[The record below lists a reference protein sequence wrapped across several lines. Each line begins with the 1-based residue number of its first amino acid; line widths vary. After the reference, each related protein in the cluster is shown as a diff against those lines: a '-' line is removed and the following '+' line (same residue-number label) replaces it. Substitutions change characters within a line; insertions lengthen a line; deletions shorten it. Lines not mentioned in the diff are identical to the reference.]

1 MACIYEILVGT
12 DDNYIGSTFNIGEIE
27 RMHKVN
33 TNYPSHTNGT
43 SKLYKKIRECD
54 GNFIIHKLYDVDT
67 DCELGLRIAER
78 EAYDNLKPSLN
89 SYRPY
94 VSEAEFKKEK
104 KIYNHNYSQSHKEER
119 NEKRRNKYHEDP
131 VEREK
136 VIESNK
142 NYRINNPEKVK
153 ERKQREYQKNK
164 KRYSESNKI
173 WRENNKEKKK
183 ADDKAYYER
192 TKEQQKIKNKERYEM
207 NKEKINEKVVCECG
221 VECAKKGLKRHMNS
235 KKHLKF
241 IAEQNKTN

>member
-1 MACIYEILVGT
+1 MACIYEIIVGT
-12 DDNYIGSTFNIGEIE
+12 EDTYIGSTFNIGERE

-33 TNYPSHTNGT
+33 TNQIEHRNGQ

-67 DCELGLRIAER
+67 DCELELRKAER
-78 EAYDNLKPSLN
+78 EAYDNLKPTLN

-94 VSEAEFKKEK
+94 FSKEERDEYMKIYRKDYNEKNREKLNQDK
-104 KIYNHNYSQSHKEER
+104 KIYRQR
-119 NEKRRNKYHEDP
+119 ED
-131 VEREK
+131 V
-136 VIESNK
+136 
-142 NYRINNPEKVK
+142 
-153 ERKQREYQKNK
+153 KQREYEYNKQWVKDNPEKKKASNKRDYEKNK
-164 KRYSESNKI
+164 ERYSERNKQ

-192 TKEQQKIKNKERYEM
+192 TKEQQKIKNKERYER
-207 NKEKINEKVVCECG
+207 NKEKLNEKVVCECG

-241 IAEQNKTN
+241 IAEQNK